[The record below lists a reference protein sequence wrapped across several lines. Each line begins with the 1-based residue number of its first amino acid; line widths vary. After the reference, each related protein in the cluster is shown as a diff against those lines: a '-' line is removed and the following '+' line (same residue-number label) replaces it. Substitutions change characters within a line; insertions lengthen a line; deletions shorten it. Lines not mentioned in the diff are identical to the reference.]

1 MKDEWINPNGEVIYK
16 EMTSE
21 QKLKLLCG
29 DFVNSKGLVSE
40 DTLYILCLTAYYMGK
55 CDGLELEK

>member
-1 MKDEWINPNGEVIYK
+1 MNDFIPNSEAIYK

-21 QKLKLLCG
+21 QSVKLLCD
-29 DFVNSKGLVSE
+29 DFVNTSGMTSVE
-40 DTLYILCLTAYYMGK
+40 TLYILCLTAYYMGK